1 MSTEHQ
7 QYSLAHQSDAI
18 KVYATFRGIELV
30 RTYADQG
37 RSGLTLAGRK
47 GLRELLDDVS
57 HGRHDFSEL
66 LVYDVSR
73 WGRFQDADESAY
85 YEYLC
90 RRAGVMVHYCA
101 EPFENDGSMSSAL
114 LKTIKRS
121 MAGEYSRELSVKTFA
136 GLCRVFRM
144 GYRHGG
150 WAGFGFRRQLLDR
163 EGKVKGIL
171 RNGEQKSIQSDRVIL
186 IPGPDEELSIIR
198 EIFTLFTV
206 EFLYET
212 RIARLLNGR
221 GIKTDRGLEWS
232 RGGVHG
238 VLTDSK
244 FIGTTIYNRKSFKL
258 SEKLVENP
266 ADMWIRREDAHGAII
281 PLAQFAKAQ
290 EIIRARSTRTTDEN
304 LLASLRGLWAKH
316 GKLSVRLIRADESM
330 PCVALYSKRF
340 QSLTRAYS
348 LIGYKASR
356 RYRYSAVKNAIKKRQ
371 RDLCAMITSS
381 LRSFGATVEDQ
392 GASNFLLINEQFT
405 ISIVLCYCNETPSG
419 NRWSVHLAGPPVP
432 DITIAARLGT
442 GNTEILDYFL
452 LPSSNWI
459 VKKIWL
465 TSENQ
470 CRLEVFRFDNLDF
483 FLSLAK
489 RNPLVHT
496 P

>member
-1 MSTEHQ
+1 MG
-7 QYSLAHQSDAI
+7 HQSDAI
-18 KVYATFRGIELV
+18 AAYATSRGIEIV
-30 RTYADQG
+30 RTYADHG
-37 RSGLTLAGRK
+37 RSGLTLAGRN

-85 YEYLC
+85 HEYLC

-101 EPFENDGSMSSAL
+101 EQFENDGSMSSAL

-121 MAGEYSRELSVKTFA
+121 MAGEYSRELSVKMFA
-136 GLCRVFRM
+136 GQCRLFQM
-144 GYRHGG
+144 GYRQGG

-163 EGKVKGIL
+163 EGKTKGIL
-171 RNGEQKSIQSDRVIL
+171 GNGEQKSIQSDRVIL
-186 IPGPDEELSIIR
+186 IPGPDEELSIIK
-198 EIFTLFTV
+198 EIFTLFTS
-206 EFLYET
+206 EFMYET
-212 RIARLLNGR
+212 RIARLLNER

-232 RGGVHG
+232 RGGIHG
-238 VLTDSK
+238 ILTDSK

-258 SEKLVENP
+258 SKTLVENP
-266 ADMWIRREDAHGAII
+266 ATMWMHREDAHGAIV

-290 EIIRARSTRTTDEN
+290 EIIRAREFRTTDEN

-330 PCVALYSKRF
+330 PSVALYSKRF
-340 QSLTRAYS
+340 QSLTRAYG

-356 RYRYSAVKNAIKKRQ
+356 RYRYSSVKDAIRKRH
-371 RDLCAMITSS
+371 RDLCAMVKAS
-381 LRSFGATVEDQ
+381 LRSLDATVEDQ
-392 GASNFLLINEQFT
+392 DESDTLLINGQFT

-419 NRWSVHLAGPPVP
+419 NRWLVRLNGPSTP
-432 DITIAARLGT
+432 DITLAARLGT
-442 GNTEILDYFL
+442 GNAEILDYFL
-452 LPSSNWI
+452 LPSSDRS

-465 TSENQ
+465 TAENQ
-470 CRLEVFRFDNLDF
+470 CRLEVFRFENLDF

-489 RNPLVHT
+489 RHPLVHT